1 MTFNKDFNE
10 MPRFLGGDRV
20 FNLPLPTLVEGET
33 PTGETFQEK
42 TILNYISHQ
51 GAVFELKK
59 QVTIGSRLRLAI
71 DLPRALAE
79 DRNLKLII
87 RGQVILVERL
97 PNRKNKQRITLKFE
111 NKYFIR
117 EKT

>member
-1 MTFNKDFNE
+1 MNFEKEYNDI
-10 MPRFLGGDRV
+10 PRTIGGDKV

-33 PTGETFQEK
+33 PTGEAFHEK
-42 TILNYISHQ
+42 TVLNYISHQ
-51 GAVFELKK
+51 GAVFQLKSP
-59 QVTIGSRLRLAI
+59 VTIGTRLRLAI

-87 RGQVILVERL
+87 RGQVILVEKL
-97 PNRKNKQRITLKFE
+97 NNRKNRQRITMKFE
-111 NKYFIR
+111 NKYFIK